1 MSCAQASSSDSDRGQ
16 INTGAA
22 EVYEEF
28 FLPALFTQWPPRLA
42 EAARI
47 RPGQHILDVAC
58 GTGVLA
64 RALLERVG
72 PSGAVTGLDIN
83 PGMLAVAR
91 RKEPKVDWRQGPA
104 EALPFGDGSFD
115 AVVSQFG
122 LMFFENRRVAI
133 AEMMRVL
140 QPGGRLAVAVWA
152 ALETSPG
159 YAALMQVLLG
169 LFGDG
174 AANALRAPFT
184 LGDPT
189 MLRSL
194 FADAGVP
201 GVEVATHVGIAR
213 YPSIEAW
220 MYTEIK
226 GWTLADMIDD
236 AQYDRLL
243 NTAKHALH
251 RFAGHDGVVSFSAP
265 ALIVTAEKV

>member
-1 MSCAQASSSDSDRGQ
+1 MSCAQPSASDSERGQ

-28 FLPALFTQWPPRLA
+28 FLPALFTHWPPRLA

-47 RPGQHILDVAC
+47 RAGRHVLDVAC

-72 PSGAVTGLDIN
+72 PEGSVTGLDIN

-104 EALPFGDGSFD
+104 EALPFADRSFD

-122 LMFFENRRVAI
+122 LMFFDNRRAAI

-140 QPGGRLAVAVWA
+140 KPGGRLAVAVWA
-152 ALETSPG
+152 ALDTSPG
-159 YAALMQVLLG
+159 YAALLRVLQD
-169 LFGDG
+169 LFGD
-174 AANALRAPFT
+174 AAADALRAPFN
-184 LGDPT
+184 LGDPA

-201 GVEVATHVGIAR
+201 GVEVATYAGIAR

-236 AQYDRLL
+236 AQYQRLL
-243 NTAKHALH
+243 DTAKQVL
-251 RFAGHDGVVSFSAP
+251 RQFAGPNGAVSFSAP
-265 ALIVTAEKV
+265 ALIATAEKA